1 MILGVAVCASAENAT
16 DAQVSA
22 PTETTAT
29 TAAAALTSD
38 ASAATSA
45 VVTASTATTTAAN
58 GLCVVIMGDSRTV
71 AIMAVLNDDKS
82 FKRTYYEPDTL
93 GGCAVYTKDNIK
105 ILVAAEAGGYYKNGA
120 YERVINKIKT
130 QLLINTEVN
139 NCQSYQF
146 FNLFGFNDY
155 WNDKSSSG
163 AIYLSRDE
171 MLIREVARCDAFYQ
185 FNAGPVDEQGEVYLN
200 EFTNED
206 LRKYNNTFVNTSH
219 VAVVDLQSYLESA
232 GYAGTYNA
240 SDLSGV
246 HYDTATNKK
255 ILNFILS
262 IAFPYVYGNASATAG
277 TTTSATTGLAANAQ
291 ATASTQA
298 SGLTTQAAASLTS
311 SDAHAV
317 TDPET
322 SAALAPQGANSS
334 VIAIGRLLYYNLN
347 TVH

>member
-1 MILGVAVCASAENAT
+1 MILGGAVCASAENAT

-22 PTETTAT
+22 TTEATAT
-29 TAAAALTSD
+29 TALTSD
-38 ASAATSA
+38 ASAAASA
-45 VVTASTATTTAAN
+45 VSTATTAAAN

-246 HYDTATNKK
+246 HYDAATNKK

-262 IAFPYVYGNASATAG
+262 IAFPYVYGNASATNG
-277 TTTSATTGLAANAQ
+277 TAATAKV
-291 ATASTQA
+291 TASTGANA
-298 SGLTTQAAASLTS
+298 STTTQAATSLTS
-311 SDAHAV
+311 SDTQATA
-317 TDPET
+317 DPQT
-322 SAALAPQGANSS
+322 SAALTPQSANSS